1 MSVTV
6 ERAGSDSLEELA
18 PLFDAYRVFYGKSPD
33 LPRARNWLQ
42 QRLAR
47 DEAIVL
53 LARVDEAPA
62 GFTLLYPT
70 WSSVSTDRVYVLN
83 DLFVAESA
91 RRRGVALRLLQAAGE
106 AARAAGG
113 IRVSLETARDNLAAQ
128 SLYRHAGWSA
138 DETQWFH
145 LPLTS

>member
-6 ERAGSDSLEELA
+6 ERAGSASVEAVA
-18 PLFDAYRVFYGKSPD
+18 PLFDAYRVFYGKTSD
-33 LPRARNWLQ
+33 LPTARRWLE

-53 LARVDEAPA
+53 LARVDAAPA

-91 RRRGVALRLLQAAGE
+91 RRRGVALRLLQAASE
-106 AARAAGG
+106 EARAAGG
-113 IRVSLETARDNLAAQ
+113 IRISLETARDNLTAQ
-128 SLYRHAGWSA
+128 ALYRHAGWSA
-138 DETQWFH
+138 DQTQWFH